1 MAPAAQQPFPGECV
15 QENVM
20 AKGQKRSNREVRKPK
35 KVREIPAPATIPPKG
50 LANATGASRKKP

>member
-1 MAPAAQQPFPGECV
+1 
-15 QENVM
+15 M

-35 KVREIPAPATIPPKG
+35 KVREAPAPATILPKG